1 MNDINNNN
9 RALKIRQLDRR
20 FFPVNLL
27 EIPQP
32 PKTLFMLGQFPTKN
46 TKFLT
51 VVGSRKFSNYGKE
64 ACERIIEGLRGY
76 NISIVSGLALGMDSI
91 AHKTAL
97 SVGLHTIAIPGSGL
111 QANVLYPST
120 NRYLAE
126 KIVASGGALLS
137 EFEPDFCATKWSFP
151 QRNRIMAGISDAV
164 LIIEAA
170 QKSGTLITARMAV
183 DYNKT
188 VLAVPGSIFSDN
200 SKGTNQLITQGATPI
215 STSDDVLLAL
225 GIPAREAR
233 EKDTQ
238 NIECSPEE
246 VKILA
251 ILTEPMPRDLIIAE
265 MRLPTETT
273 NSLLSLLEIK
283 GLIKEQVGKIYPV

>member
-137 EFEPDFCATKWSFP
+137 EFESDFRATKWSFP

-188 VLAVPGSIFSDN
+188 VLAVPGSIFSNN

-233 EKDTQ
+233 KKDTQ

-251 ILTEPMPRDLIIAE
+251 ILTEPMPRDLIIAK

>member
-1 MNDINNNN
+1 ML
-9 RALKIRQLDRR
+9 LKIRQLNKQS
-20 FFPVNLL
+20 FPVGLL

-32 PKTLFMLGQFPTKN
+32 PHTLFMLGQFPSAD

-111 QANVLYPST
+111 NSNVLYPST

-126 KIVASGGALLS
+126 KIITSGGALLS
-137 EFEPDFCATKWSFP
+137 EFESDFRATKWSFP
-151 QRNRIMAGISDAV
+151 QRNRIMAGIADAV
-164 LIIEAA
+164 LIIEAEE
-170 QKSGTLITARMAV
+170 KSGTLITSRMAV

-188 VLAVPGSIFSDN
+188 ILAVPGSIFSDN
-200 SKGTNQLITQGATPI
+200 SKGTNQLIAQGATPI
-215 STSDDVLLAL
+215 TNSKDVLSAL
-225 GIPAREAR
+225 DIPAREVR
-233 EKDTQ
+233 DKDTQ
-238 NIECSPEE
+238 RIECSKEE
-246 VKILA
+246 ARILE
-251 ILTEPMPRDLIIAE
+251 ILTEPMPRDLIIAK
-265 MRLPTETT
+265 MQLPTETT

-283 GLIKEQVGKIYPV
+283 GLIKEQVGKIYRV

>member
-1 MNDINNNN
+1 ML
-9 RALKIRQLDRR
+9 LKIRQLNKQS
-20 FFPVNLL
+20 FPVGLL

-32 PKTLFMLGQFPTKN
+32 PHTLFMLGQFPSAD

-111 QANVLYPST
+111 NSNVLYPST
-120 NRYLAE
+120 NRYLVE
-126 KIVASGGALLS
+126 KIITSGGALLS
-137 EFEPDFCATKWSFP
+137 EFESDFRATKWSFP
-151 QRNRIMAGISDAV
+151 QRNRIMAGIADAV
-164 LIIEAA
+164 LIIEAEE
-170 QKSGTLITARMAV
+170 KSGTLITSRMAV

-188 VLAVPGSIFSDN
+188 ILAVPGSIFSDN
-200 SKGTNQLITQGATPI
+200 SKGTNQLIAQGATPI
-215 STSDDVLLAL
+215 TNSKDVLSAL
-225 GIPAREAR
+225 DIPAREVR
-233 EKDTQ
+233 DKDTQ
-238 NIECSPEE
+238 RIECSKEE
-246 VKILA
+246 ARILE
-251 ILTEPMPRDLIIAE
+251 ILTEPMPRDLIIAK
-265 MRLPTETT
+265 MQLPTETI

-283 GLIKEQVGKIYPV
+283 GLIKEQVGKIYRV